1 MQMKLEISDLSYEAK
16 DYKFG
21 DATLTIRPL
30 ILTQTNLVM
39 NEDGITVKGQA
50 RFDDFNF
57 CLTGWKNVVDE
68 NGKDLPCTEE
78 VKKKV
83 FDFGLGGISNF
94 VLETARVFKAEKE
107 DQEKNL

>member
-1 MQMKLEISDLSYEAK
+1 MKLDFLEISYEAK

-30 ILTQTNLVM
+30 ILTRTNLIL
-39 NEDGITVKGQA
+39 NDDGMAIKGQA

-57 CLTGWKNVVDE
+57 CLTAWKNVADE

-94 VLETARVFKAEKE
+94 VLETARVLKAQKE
-107 DQEKNL
+107 DQEKN

>member
-1 MQMKLEISDLSYEAK
+1 MKLEISDLSYEAK
-16 DYKFG
+16 DYEFG

-50 RFDDFNF
+50 RFEEFNY
-57 CLTGWKNVVDE
+57 WKNVVDE
-68 NGKDLPCTEE
+68 KGKDLPCTDEI
-78 VKKKV
+78 KKKV

-94 VLETARVFKAEKE
+94 VLETARVFKAQKE